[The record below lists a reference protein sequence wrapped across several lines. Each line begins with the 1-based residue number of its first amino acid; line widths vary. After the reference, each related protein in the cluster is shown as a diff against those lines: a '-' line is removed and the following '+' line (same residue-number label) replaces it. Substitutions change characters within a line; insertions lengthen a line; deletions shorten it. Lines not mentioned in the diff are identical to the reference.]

1 MNTNQISNI
10 AILIGE
16 PARTAMLCTLMHGQS
31 LTATELANSANITPQ
46 TASAHLAKLVDAR
59 LLTVHRQGRHRYH
72 RLATPEVAKFIESA
86 INLAALTPAPT
97 RPVITG
103 PRDETLRRARTCY
116 DHFAGRLGVAITD
129 SMLKKKWIEFDDE
142 AGSLTSKGAAGL
154 ARAGVILDPHN
165 QKPSRRPICRPCL
178 DWSERRPHIAGKVGA
193 AICHHF
199 FHHDLVR
206 RIADSR
212 ALQLTAK
219 GQIALREVFSIRTLD

>member
-1 MNTNQISNI
+1 MNTNEISNI

-46 TASAHLAKLVDAR
+46 TASAHLARLVDAK

-86 INLAALTPAPT
+86 INLAQLSPAPT
-97 RPVITG
+97 RPIFTG
-103 PRDETLRRARTCY
+103 PRDQAMRRARTCY

-142 AGSLTSKGAAGL
+142 AGSLTARGARAL
-154 ARAGVILDPHN
+154 ARAGIDLQQAG

-193 AICHHF
+193 AICQHF

-206 RIADSR
+206 RVADSR

-219 GQIALREVFSIRTLD
+219 GQVVLRELFSIRALD